1 MSTPVKIIIACL
13 ICLGLIVGITQLVNW
28 MAG

>member
-13 ICLGLIVGITQLVNW
+13 ICLGFVAGVTLLVEW
-28 MAG
+28 LAG